1 MTLLNATPQAIDLAG
16 WQIADQQKHKQ
27 TLAGTRSRAGETRQ
41 IVLEPPV
48 QLGNKGGIITL
59 LDDHGLK
66 VHGVS
71 YTKADA
77 DREGW
82 TVVF

>member
-1 MTLLNATPQAIDLAG
+1 VTLLNAMPRAIDLAG

-27 TLAGTRSRAGETRQ
+27 TLAGSIAAGATRQ
-41 IVLEPPV
+41 IELVPPV
-48 QLGNKGGIITL
+48 QLGNKGGIVTL

>member
-1 MTLLNATPQAIDLAG
+1 MLA
-16 WQIADQQKHKQ
+16 
-27 TLAGTRSRAGETRQ
+27 
-41 IVLEPPV
+41 PPV
-48 QLGNKGGIITL
+48 VLGNKGGIITL
-59 LDDHGLK
+59 LDDHDLM